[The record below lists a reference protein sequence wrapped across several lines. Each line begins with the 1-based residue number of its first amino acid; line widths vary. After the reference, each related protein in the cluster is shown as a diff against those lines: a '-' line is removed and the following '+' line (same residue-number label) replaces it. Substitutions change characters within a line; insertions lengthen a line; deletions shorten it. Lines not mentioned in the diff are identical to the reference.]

1 MKYTTKVIDGV
12 LHAHIDSLKKH
23 PLNDDWQS
31 NDYDTQHIS
40 ETIENG
46 VGLIHPPSV
55 LKKKNGPYPA
65 GTTVSG
71 HTRWFDKIE
80 TRDSFHNGID
90 KDTGKDHNWM
100 PITEYETELDL
111 SDPLNA
117 IKVLEAASRVRKD
130 SAARTFNQIKLVYEK
145 MKLVKRKSKIGIESI
160 YNYLWKDDSNKS
172 LTYIKSI
179 WRIGRHNQGQ
189 IYLKKIDGGMKY
201 TKAYDLLFPPT
212 PKKVSTPPYQGNTDF
227 EKIYTTEMALMTCI
241 AVRNYIHQHDKIK
254 IGLAHNGKKKIII
267 PGPKLETKT
276 RSGLVSDQ
284 FMIIGG
290 ECIEMISPN
299 LKVETSTSVNDPD
312 WFFPL
317 YFDSMEIKATK
328 ITDNPSLTK
337 FKTGADTER
346 DAWTVFIGYEDNV
359 DRVVVILAYV
369 KKEDWKP
376 VGGKWRGC
384 QMGLPALYHNP
395 TSKILVGEWYEKSS
409 GKVVI
414 NSKNPLDVK

>member
-1 MKYTTKVIDGV
+1 
-12 LHAHIDSLKKH
+12 
-23 PLNDDWQS
+23 
-31 NDYDTQHIS
+31 
-40 ETIENG
+40 
-46 VGLIHPPSV
+46 
-55 LKKKNGPYPA
+55 
-65 GTTVSG
+65 
-71 HTRWFDKIE
+71 
-80 TRDSFHNGID
+80 
-90 KDTGKDHNWM
+90 
-100 PITEYETELDL
+100 
-111 SDPLNA
+111 
-117 IKVLEAASRVRKD
+117 
-130 SAARTFNQIKLVYEK
+130 
-145 MKLVKRKSKIGIESI
+145 
-160 YNYLWKDDSNKS
+160 
-172 LTYIKSI
+172 
-179 WRIGRHNQGQ
+179 
-189 IYLKKIDGGMKY
+189 
-201 TKAYDLLFPPT
+201 
-212 PKKVSTPPYQGNTDF
+212 
-227 EKIYTTEMALMTCI
+227 
-241 AVRNYIHQHDKIK
+241 
-254 IGLAHNGKKKIII
+254 
-267 PGPKLETKT
+267 
-276 RSGLVSDQ
+276 
-284 FMIIGG
+284 
-290 ECIEMISPN
+290 MISPN